1 VTTTNPLL
9 PNAELDAMAIEDA
22 VPTNGVAPAVPI
34 AAEDAVAVEAAEPL
48 NTSTPIA
55 LLDAVATEET
65 IPPFPGMFV
74 PVAALAAGAA
84 LETDPV
90 KTSAATLA
98 DVPAEATLAPVP
110 VKTSNPVAV
119 DDATATLDVLPT
131 KTTDPAPE
139 VLAEAD
145 ELMLPDGC

>member
-1 VTTTNPLL
+1 MVLAMIPFIPKL
-9 PNAELDAMAIEDA
+9 EL
-22 VPTNGVAPAVPI
+22 
-34 AAEDAVAVEAAEPL
+34 DAVAVEAAEPL

-65 IPPFPGMFV
+65 IPPLPGMFV

-84 LETDPV
+84 LEADPV

-110 VKTSNPVAV
+110 VKTSSPVAANE
-119 DDATATLDVLPT
+119 ATATLDVLPT

-145 ELMLPDGC
+145 ELTLPDGC